1 MNEST
6 PRLGDTIDDYCPRCR
21 HLLNHNV
28 ASLVGGK
35 VVKVICQTCHS
46 EHPYRY
52 AEAPPK
58 KKPSPRPAL
67 FKEIL
72 AKAAPVPAAAPAG
85 PAPPLQEET
94 PAPKKKKAAPPA
106 RYISRHKTRPPRGGR

>member
-1 MNEST
+1 MDEPT

-21 HLLNHNV
+21 YLLNHNV
-28 ASLVGGK
+28 ASLVDGK
-35 VVKVICQTCHS
+35 VVKVVCLTCHS

-52 AEAPPK
+52 AEAPAK
-58 KKPSPRPAL
+58 KAPSARAAL

-72 AKAAPVPAAAPAG
+72 GKAAPVPAAARVA
-85 PAPPLQEET
+85 PAPPLAEET

-106 RYISRHKTRPPRGGR
+106 RYISRLKTRPPRGGR